1 MAGTLITGPQKEID
15 KEMRKRLILTMAL
28 ATALAVAVAGVAN
41 SANKPTVIQV
51 GDLKL
56 TFNGRFSPT
65 KLPKSKLA
73 PISLNVSGKIEKAGG
88 ARPPALTSFVLDTD
102 KNGAVEAKGL
112 PSCKP
117 GH

>member
-1 MAGTLITGPQKEID
+1 MDGTLITGPQKEID

-41 SANKPTVIQV
+41 SANKPTVIQG

-56 TFNGRFSPT
+56 TFNGRLSPAQ
-65 KLPKSKLA
+65 LPRSRLA
-73 PISLNVSGKIEKAGG
+73 PIPRSVPGKIEKAGG

-102 KNGAVEAKGL
+102 KNGAVEA
-112 PSCKP
+112 
-117 GH
+117 